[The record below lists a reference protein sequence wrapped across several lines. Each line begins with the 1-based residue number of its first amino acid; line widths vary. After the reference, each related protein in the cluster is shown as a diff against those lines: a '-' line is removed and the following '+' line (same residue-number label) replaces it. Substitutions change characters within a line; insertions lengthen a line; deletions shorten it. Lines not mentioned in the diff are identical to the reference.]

1 MNLFRMIPGVDQVM
15 ENEEIKKLFELHDA
29 KLINDTIRT
38 ILDEMRDEIKKGLD
52 EDALRERLNNIDK
65 AVAQR
70 LADELNYSLRPVINA
85 TGVIIHTNL
94 GRSKLP
100 KSAQE
105 NIMRLL
111 SSYSNLEY
119 DLDRGERGLRYTH
132 IEEKLKKITGAEAAL
147 VVNNNAAAVMLV
159 LDTLSKNKEVITSRG
174 ELIEIGGSFRIPDVC
189 ERSLATLR
197 EVGTTN
203 KTHLRDYENAI
214 NEETGAILKVH
225 TSNYKILGF
234 TESVSASEIATI
246 KGDLPLIE
254 DLGSGVLINL
264 EDYGLEHEPTVMES
278 VASGVDVVTFSG
290 DKLLGGPQAGIIVGK
305 EKYISQIKKNQLLR
319 ALRVDKMTIAALET
333 ILNYYIDKNKTF
345 EIPTIKMITE
355 SYESIEKRAEKL
367 FSMLE
372 GMAGVELNIAQTASE
387 VGGGSLPNQF
397 IKSKAIEIDPKN
409 ISAAKLEE
417 GLRKLEVPIITR
429 IYKDKILLD
438 LRTIDEEE
446 YEIIANELK
455 GILGER

>member
-15 ENEEIKKLFELHDA
+15 ENQEIKKLFELHDA
-29 KLINDTIRT
+29 DLINDTIRN
-38 ILDEMRDEIKKGLD
+38 ILDDMREDIKKGLD
-52 EDALRERLNNIDK
+52 EDGLRDRIKNIDK
-65 AVAQR
+65 TVISK
-70 LADELNYSLRPVINA
+70 LEDELNYSLRPVINA

-105 NIMRLL
+105 NIVKLL
-111 SSYSNLEY
+111 ASYSNLEY
-119 DLDRGERGLRYTH
+119 NLEAGERGLRYSH

-189 ERSLATLR
+189 ERSLARLR

-203 KTHLRDYENAI
+203 KTHLSDYENAI

-225 TSNYKILGF
+225 TSNYKIMGF
-234 TESVSASEIATI
+234 TESVSASEIVGI

-305 EKYISQIKKNQLLR
+305 EKYINQIKKNQLLR

-333 ILNYYIDKNKTF
+333 ILNYYIDKSKTF

-355 SYESIEKRAEKL
+355 SYESIEKRAEEL
-367 FSMLE
+367 FSMLDSISGAE
-372 GMAGVELNIAQTASE
+372 IKIVETASE

-397 IKSKAIEIDPKN
+397 IKSKAIEIEAKG
-409 ISAAKLEE
+409 ISTAKFEE
-417 GLRKLEVPIITR
+417 KLRHLEVPIITR

-446 YEIIANELK
+446 YEKIASEIK
-455 GILGER
+455 GILGDR

>member
-15 ENEEIKKLFELHDA
+15 EKEEIKKLFELHDA
-29 KLINDTIRT
+29 DFINDTIRN
-38 ILDEMRDEIKKGLD
+38 ILEKMREDIKNGLD
-52 EDALRERLNNIDK
+52 ENSLKERIKNIDK
-65 AVAQR
+65 TVISS
-70 LADELNYSLRPVINA
+70 LKNELNYSLRPVINA
-85 TGVIIHTNL
+85 TGVVIHTNL

-105 NIMRLL
+105 NILKLL

-119 DLDRGERGLRYTH
+119 DLEKGERGLRYSH

-189 ERSLATLR
+189 ERSLARLR

-203 KTHLRDYENAI
+203 KTHLRDYVNAI

-234 TESVSASEIATI
+234 TESVSASEIAKI

-264 EDYGLEHEPTVMES
+264 ENYGLEHEPTVMES

-355 SYESIEKRAEKL
+355 SCESIEKRAEEL
-367 FSMLE
+367 LAMLKDLE
-372 GMAGVELNIAQTASE
+372 DVNLNIVDTVSE

-397 IKSKAIEIDPKN
+397 IKSKAIELEITKL
-409 ISAAKLEE
+409 STAKFEE
-417 GLRKLEVPIITR
+417 KLRELEVPIITR

-455 GILGER
+455 EILGDK